1 MSIKVDKVTKLYGSQ
16 KALDEVSFQVERG
29 QITGLLGPN
38 GAGKTTL
45 MRIITCLIP
54 PTEGQVFVNNINTM
68 EDPVAVRKMLGY
80 LPENN
85 PLYPDMYI
93 REYLEFVAALYK
105 VSSPKKRIEEII
117 ALTGLEPEISKTIG
131 KLSKGFRQRVG
142 LAQALIHDPEVLILD
157 EPTSGLDPN
166 QILEIREVIKRAS
179 VNKTIIFSTHIM
191 QEVEALCQRVVIIHK
206 GKIVADDLTA
216 HLSHWVSSSETI
228 LVGFDQKVD
237 IQLIRRINGIITV
250 KAKDNNV
257 YEIKAKPDMDIRPA
271 LFKFAVDHQLTV
283 LSLQQS
289 EKSLEEIFHEITQ
302 NHSFK
307 NG

>member
-54 PTEGQVFVNNINTM
+54 PTEGQVFVNNINAM

-228 LVGFDQKVD
+228 FVGFDQKVD

-257 YEIKAKPDMDIRPA
+257 YEIKAKPDVDIRPA